1 MTQRAGLVHIA
12 RHDLDPL
19 RSYFQQIIIA
29 ELGADLM
36 EMTAEIAFRMHEDH
50 LVDVLR
56 KVILVLDGDEIAVLL
71 ARSEPVIARSAIH
84 QLGELLAHL
93 APPGD
98 VIIEVIA
105 ATEDR
110 LHIIILH
117 GLHDLLRIRVVQ
129 HIIQLIFLPG
139 KAVDHLP
146 VDQRQI
152 IVPLFQ
158 L

>member
-1 MTQRAGLVHIA
+1 
-12 RHDLDPL
+12 
-19 RSYFQQIIIA
+19 
-29 ELGADLM
+29 
-36 EMTAEIAFRMHEDH
+36 MHEDH

-56 KVILVLDGDEIAVLL
+56 KVILVLDSNEIAVLL

-93 APPGD
+93 ATPGD

-105 ATEDR
+105 AAEDR

-129 HIIQLIFLPG
+129 HIIQLIFLPS